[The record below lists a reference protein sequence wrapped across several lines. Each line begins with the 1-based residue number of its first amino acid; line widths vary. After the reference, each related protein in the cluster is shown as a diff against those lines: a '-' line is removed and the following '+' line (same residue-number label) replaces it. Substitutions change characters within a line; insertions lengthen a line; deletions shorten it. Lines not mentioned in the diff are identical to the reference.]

1 VLPIWTHSCR
11 FKYFGKPG
19 ICASFYCET
28 FRKQLPPSEMKRL
41 EKISNLY
48 EEIYDKFSCSTLK
61 EINLLPQS
69 LIPFFHKLKEIQL
82 EFNH

>member
-1 VLPIWTHSCR
+1 
-11 FKYFGKPG
+11 
-19 ICASFYCET
+19 
-28 FRKQLPPSEMKRL
+28 MKRL